1 MKEDVYKIYEDSQNT
16 MNHANAITSEVHEI
30 TRFNHQIKTISDSVT
45 HHVNSL
51 SKTVGQFK
59 TS

>member
-1 MKEDVYKIYEDSQNT
+1 ML
-16 MNHANAITSEVHEI
+16 HAKAISDEVHEL
-30 TRFNHQIKTISDSVT
+30 THLNRRVRTISDSVT

>member
-1 MKEDVYKIYEDSQNT
+1 MKDDVYKIYEDSKNT
-16 MNHANAITSEVHEI
+16 MTHANAISSEVRELTHL
-30 TRFNHQIKTISDSVT
+30 NHQVKTISDSVT